1 MTCPCRDC
9 EKRNIGCHSKCSLYK
24 EWAKENEKLRHERYE
39 KTRAEYLSRPGKPV
53 RRRRK

>member
-24 EWAKENEKLRHERYE
+24 EWAKENEKLRKERYE

-53 RRRRK
+53 RRRR

>member
-9 EKRNIGCHSKCSLYK
+9 DKRTIGCHSKCEQYK
-24 EWAKENEKLRHERYE
+24 EWAKENEKLRTERYE
-39 KTRAEYLSRPGKPV
+39 RNRAEYLSRPGKPV